1 MANKLINEMG
11 LPKPIENIFAAR
23 NIRTAKDALSLTEF
37 DLMELLDVRF
47 ADVTSAIAHISEITC
62 PPYQTALSLME
73 GQIHHE
79 LFSGHLPTCLRGL
92 DEALCGGVPFG
103 VLTELVGPAGIGK
116 TQFCLKISLLASLPA
131 SFGGLDGHVIYV
143 DVESKFSS
151 RRLIEIGAKSFPEL
165 FQTKGLAQEM
175 AGRILVLQ
183 PSSLVAFTE
192 SLQQIKVSLLENK
205 VKLLVI
211 DSMAAL
217 LSGDHNQGAPRQLP
231 LGWHI
236 SFLKSLAEFSRI
248 PVVVTNQVRSQS
260 TELCQFPFQGTP
272 ICVIIRQNFFP
283 VCQSEMSLPCAVNK
297 MNETLENSTRS
308 DSHLVA
314 ALGTNWAHAVT
325 IRLVLE
331 ARSGCQ
337 RYIKVAKSPISPPL
351 SFPFNITSSGISLL
365 SDEGTE
371 LTGQDIYTI
380 SGQGSG
386 TSNSSVVNAEASS
399 NEYSCS
405 THARGDACTISFD
418 ILKVGAGSD
427 EAVTKE
433 LFPVSKRVNGGF
445 LSTEMQGQYSTR
457 FSSRNRI
464 DLTFER
470 DREGKIPVVQ
480 QASQPRKKSRRGPR
494 SRSSQYRGVTFY
506 RRTGR
511 WESHIWDCGK
521 QVYLG
526 GFDAAHAA
534 ARAYDRAA
542 IKFRGV
548 DADINFS
555 LTDYDDDL
563 QQMKNLSKE
572 EFVHIL
578 RRQSTGFS
586 RGSSKYRGVTLHKCG
601 RWEARMGQFLGKKYI
616 YLGLFDNEVEA
627 ARS

>member
-1 MANKLINEMG
+1 
-11 LPKPIENIFAAR
+11 
-23 NIRTAKDALSLTEF
+23 
-37 DLMELLDVRF
+37 
-47 ADVTSAIAHISEITC
+47 
-62 PPYQTALSLME
+62 ME

-260 TELCQFPFQGTP
+260 TELCQFPFQ
-272 ICVIIRQNFFP
+272 
-283 VCQSEMSLPCAVNK
+283 VNK

-331 ARSGCQ
+331 ARSGQ

-380 SGQGSG
+380 SGQGH
-386 TSNSSVVNAEASS
+386 NDVLRL
-399 NEYSCS
+399 
-405 THARGDACTISFD
+405 HGD
-418 ILKVGAGSD
+418 
-427 EAVTKE
+427 
-433 LFPVSKRVNGGF
+433 
-445 LSTEMQGQYSTR
+445 
-457 FSSRNRI
+457 
-464 DLTFER
+464 
-470 DREGKIPVVQ
+470 
-480 QASQPRKKSRRGPR
+480 
-494 SRSSQYRGVTFY
+494 
-506 RRTGR
+506 
-511 WESHIWDCGK
+511 
-521 QVYLG
+521 
-526 GFDAAHAA
+526 
-534 ARAYDRAA
+534 
-542 IKFRGV
+542 
-548 DADINFS
+548 S
-555 LTDYDDDL
+555 LL
-563 QQMKNLSKE
+563 
-572 EFVHIL
+572 
-578 RRQSTGFS
+578 
-586 RGSSKYRGVTLHKCG
+586 
-601 RWEARMGQFLGKKYI
+601 
-616 YLGLFDNEVEA
+616 
-627 ARS
+627 